1 MLYLLQVDV
10 LVAIAI
16 FLPFFAVYAALTVLR
31 LGYFA
36 AIRFV
41 HIVKARIPRA
51 GFGDVMADDRNA
63 KRPLAIVA
71 VTNPRRRFEPERRVT
86 GVDVDTGRRS
96 ARRVA

>member
-10 LVAIAI
+10 LVTIAI
-16 FLPFFAVYAALTVLR
+16 LLPFFALYLTFTVLR
-31 LGYFA
+31 LGYFG

-41 HIVKARIPRA
+41 HMVKARIPRA
-51 GFGDVMADDRNA
+51 AFGDVMGDNGNAA

-71 VTNPRRRFEPERRVT
+71 VMAPAEKALF
-86 GVDVDTGRRS
+86 DTTRRS

>member
-16 FLPFFAVYAALTVLR
+16 LLSFFVVYLAFAVLR
-31 LGYFA
+31 LGYLG

-41 HIVKARIPRA
+41 HMVKTRIPRA
-51 GFGDVMADDRNA
+51 PFGDVMGDNGSAA

-71 VTNPRRRFEPERRVT
+71 VMAPAEKSLFHTT
-86 GVDVDTGRRS
+86 RRS

>member
-16 FLPFFAVYAALTVLR
+16 LLPFFAVYLAFTVLR

-41 HIVKARIPRA
+41 HIVKARIPRTA
-51 GFGDVMADDRNA
+51 FGNVMGDNRNA
-63 KRPLAIVA
+63 TKRPLAIVA
-71 VTNPRRRFEPERRVT
+71 VTAPAEEALFAKVRHSV
-86 GVDVDTGRRS
+86 
-96 ARRVA
+96 RRVA

>member
-16 FLPFFAVYAALTVLR
+16 LLPFLAVYLALTVVR
-31 LGYFA
+31 LGYLA

-41 HIVKARIPRA
+41 HLVKASLSRA
-51 GFGDVMADDRNA
+51 AFGDVMGDERNAA

-71 VTNPRRRFEPERRVT
+71 VTAPAEKALF
-86 GVDVDTGRRS
+86 DTVRHS

>member
-16 FLPFFAVYAALTVLR
+16 LLPFFVVYLAFVVLR
-31 LGYFA
+31 LGYLG

-41 HIVKARIPRA
+41 HMVKTRIPRA
-51 GFGDVMADDRNA
+51 PFGDVMGDNGSAA
-63 KRPLAIVA
+63 KRPLTIVA
-71 VTNPRRRFEPERRVT
+71 VMTPAEKSLFHT
-86 GVDVDTGRRS
+86 TRRS

>member
-16 FLPFFAVYAALTVLR
+16 LFPFFGVYLAVTVLR

-41 HIVKARIPRA
+41 HIVKARMPRA
-51 GFGDVMADDRNA
+51 AFGDVMGDNGYAA

-71 VTNPRRRFEPERRVT
+71 VMAPAEKALF
-86 GVDVDTGRRS
+86 DTTRRS

>member
-10 LVAIAI
+10 LVAITI
-16 FLPFFAVYAALTVLR
+16 LLPFFGVYLALTVLR

-41 HIVKARIPRA
+41 HIVKATIPRA
-51 GFGDVMADDRNA
+51 GFGDVMVDNRKAA

-71 VTNPRRRFEPERRVT
+71 VTAPVEKALF
-86 GVDVDTGRRS
+86 DTVRHS